1 MELDITRLAHDAGI
15 TLPEEYKDDLANDL
29 TSLLEHMKHLLKV
42 DLEGYE
48 PTFSMVESQQL
59 RLFDDVVEQTL
70 SSEVLFET
78 APSVDE
84 RYFKVPRES
93 QGS

>member
-1 MELDITRLAHDAGI
+1 MEFDMKQITHDSGI
-15 TLPEEYKDDLANDL
+15 FLPEEYKQDLANDL
-29 TSLLEHMKHLLKV
+29 ALLFEHMKHLLKA

-48 PTFSMVESQQL
+48 PTFSMVEARHL

-70 SSEVLFET
+70 SSEVFLET
-78 APSVDE
+78 APSVLE